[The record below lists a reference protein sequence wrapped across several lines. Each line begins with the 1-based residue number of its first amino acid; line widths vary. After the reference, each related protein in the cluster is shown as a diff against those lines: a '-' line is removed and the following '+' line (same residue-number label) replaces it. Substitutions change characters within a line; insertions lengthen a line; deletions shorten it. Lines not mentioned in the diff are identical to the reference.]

1 MRMRKGGRGKRSFP
15 RGGEQRAC
23 NQANVENRVVL
34 KIKYRDSLAVRYFIT
49 SVSFLLLIKFVQFEY
64 FEDKVD
70 RDRQDEKIKEGRKK
84 FTQSN

>member
-34 KIKYRDSLAVRYFIT
+34 KIKYRDSLAVR
-49 SVSFLLLIKFVQFEY
+49 
-64 FEDKVD
+64 
-70 RDRQDEKIKEGRKK
+70 
-84 FTQSN
+84 